1 MDVSGTGGLT
11 DDRVLLGRTS
21 TAERVA
27 DILRTRI
34 AEGYFPP
41 GVRLSEESIGGA
53 LGVSRNTLR
62 EAFRLLTHERL
73 LVHELNRGVFVR
85 VLAVEDVDDIYRTR
99 RLVECA
105 VVRGLGQP
113 PFAVEGL
120 AAAVAEGETAA
131 RADDWTGVS
140 TANIHF
146 HRELVALAGS
156 ARTDELMRGVLA
168 ELRLAFHVVDDPR
181 ALHEP
186 YIRRN
191 REILDALRA
200 GERASAERLL
210 ARYLDDSRARVAAA
224 CARAVDDPA
233 APAG

>member
-1 MDVSGTGGLT
+1 MSGTGGLA

-41 GVRLSEESIGGA
+41 GARLSEESIGGA

-85 VLAVEDVDDIYRTR
+85 VLTVEDVDDIHRTR

-168 ELRLAFHVVDDPR
+168 ELRLALHAVDDPR
-181 ALHEP
+181 TLHEP
-186 YIRRN
+186 YLRRN

-224 CARAVDDPA
+224 CARAVGGPA

>member
-1 MDVSGTGGLT
+1 
-11 DDRVLLGRTS
+11 
-21 TAERVA
+21 VA
-27 DILRTRI
+27 DILRSRI

-41 GVRLSEESIGGA
+41 GTRLSEDGIGGA

-85 VLAVEDVDDIYRTR
+85 VLTVEDVEDIYRVR

-105 VVRGLGQP
+105 VVRGLGAP
-113 PFAVEGL
+113 PYAVEGL
-120 AAAVAEGETAA
+120 ARAVDEGQRAAHE
-131 RADDWTGVS
+131 DDWGGVS

-156 ARTDELMRGVLA
+156 DRTDEVMRSVFA

-181 ALHEP
+181 RLHEP
-186 YIRRN
+186 YLARN
-191 REILDALRA
+191 RQLLQAFRA
-200 GERASAERLL
+200 GERDEAEELL
-210 ARYLDDSRARVAAA
+210 AAYLDDSRAGLVEVYARRVA
-224 CARAVDDPA
+224 D
-233 APAG
+233 AG